1 MEEKNNDLD
10 FAALHNQV
18 GKLFDV
24 AEKDIPAISD
34 KIDEMHQALDTIDDY
49 GTKVKLLQDKLQ
61 DSEVE
66 LSKQREANQ
75 KLLMNELR
83 ARETK
88 SKAEQEAEAE
98 ADKMAKLD
106 AAVANIDIYN

>member
-1 MEEKNNDLD
+1 MSEKSNDLN
-10 FAALHNQV
+10 FETLHNQV

-34 KIDEMHQALDTIDDY
+34 KIDDMHQVLDTIDDY
-49 GTKVKLLQDKLQ
+49 GTKVKLLQDELQ
-61 DSEVE
+61 DSNVE
-66 LSKQREANQ
+66 LAKQREANQ

-83 ARETK
+83 TRETK
-88 SKAEQEAEAE
+88 TKEEQEAEAE

-106 AAVANIDIYN
+106 ETLANIDVYN

>member
-1 MEEKNNDLD
+1 MIEEKNALD
-10 FAALHNQV
+10 FGELHNQV

-34 KIDEMHQALDTIDDY
+34 KIDDMHKVLDTIDEY
-49 GTKVKLLQDKLQ
+49 GTQVKLLQDQLQ
-61 DSEVE
+61 DSNVE
-66 LSKQREANQ
+66 LAKQREANQ

-83 ARETK
+83 TRETK
-88 SKAEQEAEAE
+88 SKEEKEAEAE

-106 AAVANIDIYN
+106 AALANIDVYN